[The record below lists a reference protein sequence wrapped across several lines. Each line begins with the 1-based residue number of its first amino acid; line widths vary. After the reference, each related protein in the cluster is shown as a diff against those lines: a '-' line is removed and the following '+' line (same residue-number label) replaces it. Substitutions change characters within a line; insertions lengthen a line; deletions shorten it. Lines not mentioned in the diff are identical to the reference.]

1 MRHVL
6 VTGAFGQL
14 GSTFQ
19 RLAHRFPGLE
29 FVWMDRNSLD
39 ITNPEAVSQALA
51 QRRYSYLLNCAAYTA
66 VDQAESEPEAADRIN
81 HLGACVLAQGC
92 ADAGVHL
99 VHISTD
105 YVFDG
110 TSSTAYTPKD
120 APNPQG
126 VYGATKWKGEQC
138 ISRYA
143 QRYTTVRTSWLYDRT
158 GKNFVQTMLR
168 LSQTQKEL
176 KVVNDQIGSPTFT
189 EDLAMA
195 LGTHM
200 EQGALPKGITHFS
213 NTGSC
218 SWFEFARAIF
228 EERGIDIP
236 VLPVSSAAYQA
247 AAPRPAYSLLALT
260 PQYPSRPWRT
270 ALKDALTTHNQTP

>member
-195 LGTHM
+195 LGAHM
-200 EQGALPKGITHFS
+200 EQGTLPKGITHFS

-247 AAPRPAYSLLALT
+247 AAPRPTYSLLALT

>member
-200 EQGALPKGITHFS
+200 EQGTLPKGITHFS

>member
-1 MRHVL
+1 MKHVL
-6 VTGAFGQL
+6 VTGALGQL

-39 ITNPEAVSQALA
+39 ITDPAAVSQALA
-51 QRRYSYLLNCAAYTA
+51 QRRYSYVLNCAAYTA

-110 TSSTAYTPKD
+110 TSSIAYTPED

-138 ISRYA
+138 VSRYA

-176 KVVNDQIGSPTFT
+176 RVVNDQIGSPTFT
-189 EDLAMA
+189 EDLAWA

-200 EQGALPKGITHFS
+200 EQGTLPKGITHFS

-218 SWFEFARAIF
+218 SWFEFAQAIF
-228 EERGIDIP
+228 EERGMDIH
-236 VLPVSSAAYQA
+236 VAPVSSAAYQA

-260 PQYPSRPWRT
+260 PQYPSRPWRA

>member
-1 MRHVL
+1 MKHVL
-6 VTGAFGQL
+6 VTGASGQL
-14 GSTFQ
+14 GTTFQ

-29 FVWMDRNSLD
+29 FVWMDRNTLD
-39 ITNPEAVSQALA
+39 IADAQAVAESLAL
-51 QRRYSYLLNCAAYTA
+51 RRYSYLLNCAAYTA

-81 HLGACVLAQGC
+81 HLGACVLAQSC

-110 TSSTAYTPKD
+110 RSSAAYTPED
-120 APNPQG
+120 TPNPQG
-126 VYGATKWKGEQC
+126 VYGSTKWKGEQC

-176 KVVNDQIGSPTFT
+176 KVVDDQIGSPTFT
-189 EDLAMA
+189 EDLVMA
-195 LGTHM
+195 LGGHM
-200 EQGALPKGITHFS
+200 EQGTLPLGTTHFS
-213 NTGSC
+213 NTGAC
-218 SWFEFARAIF
+218 SWFDFARAIF
-228 EERGIDIP
+228 EERGIDIS
-236 VLPVSSAAYQA
+236 VAPVSSAAYQS

-260 PQYPSRPWRT
+260 PEYPSRPWRA
-270 ALKDALTTHNQTP
+270 ALKDALTTHTHTP